1 MIGYIIQG
9 SSSAFGKTIDYANGP
24 KKNAIL
30 ITHSEGVFTLNNS
43 TMADSF
49 ETQAGMNRRL
59 GSPMSHI
66 ILSFSA
72 KDSGSLTDE
81 RMAEIAEEYL
91 RRMRYED
98 TQYVIFRHQ
107 DREHPHCHII
117 ANRVNNK
124 SKTIKDSNEKLRN
137 IKICRELT
145 RQYGLYVSKGKESV
159 NEDRLRG
166 MDAIRYHMMHAV
178 QESLRNCSTWE
189 QFADDLK
196 KVGVT
201 FRFRYNMKTH
211 GIEGISFTLDHTT
224 YKESNKLEHD
234 ISFSG
239 RKLDASLTFANICRE
254 LGNPMTIAHESAR
267 DIYEQRKE
275 DYRFNCTMEEF
286 RHIDERFP
294 DFDSLFPELS
304 EAAERPYPD
313 IEGDMAGKPEILASV
328 TDIVTVG
335 LEMLGI
341 LILQPYQAQ
350 VSPGGGGTSSDMK
363 WNDEDKKKKRSHV
376 ETRRTRSR

>member
-1 MIGYIIQG
+1 MIGYIVKGG
-9 SSSAFGKTIDYANGP
+9 SGAFGNTIDYANDP
-24 KKNAIL
+24 KKNAKL
-30 ITHSEGVFTLNNS
+30 IAYSEGVFTLSSS

-72 KDSGSLTDE
+72 KDSNFLTDE
-81 RMAEIAEEYL
+81 RMAEIAEDYL
-91 RRMRYED
+91 RRMEYKD
-98 TQYVIFRHQ
+98 TQYVIFRHH
-107 DREHPHCHII
+107 DKKHPHCHVI

-124 SKTIKDSNEKLRN
+124 GKTIKDSKERIRN
-137 IKICRELT
+137 IRICKELT
-145 RQYGLYVSKGKESV
+145 RQYGLYISKGKEGV
-159 NEDRLRG
+159 NENRLRG

-178 QESLRNCSTWE
+178 QESLHCCSTWE
-189 QFADDLK
+189 QFADDLRK
-196 KVGVT
+196 AGVT
-201 FRFRYNMKTH
+201 FRFRYNMKAN
-211 GIEGISFTLDHTT
+211 GIEGISFTLDHTA
-224 YKESNKLEHD
+224 YKESSKLEHD

-239 RKLDASLTFANICRE
+239 RKLDASLSLANICRQ

-267 DIYEQRKE
+267 DIYEQRKD
-275 DYRFNCTMEEF
+275 DYRYECTMEEF
-286 RHIDERFP
+286 RHIDEKFP

-304 EAAERPYPD
+304 RAAERPCPD
-313 IEGDMAGKPEILASV
+313 IDGNMAEEQEAQTAG

-335 LEMLGI
+335 LEMLGV
-341 LILQPYQAQ
+341 LILQPYQAH
-350 VSPGGGGTSSDMK
+350 VSSGGGGTSSDMK

>member
-1 MIGYIIQG
+1 MIGYIVKGG
-9 SSSAFGKTIDYANGP
+9 SGAFGNTIDYANDP
-24 KKNAIL
+24 KKNTKL
-30 ITHSEGVFTLNNS
+30 IAYCEGVFTLSSS

-72 KDSGSLTDE
+72 KDSNFLTDE
-81 RMAEIAEEYL
+81 RMAEIAEDYL
-91 RRMRYED
+91 RRMEYKD
-98 TQYVIFRHQ
+98 TQYVIFRHH
-107 DREHPHCHII
+107 DKKHPHCHVI

-124 SKTIKDSNEKLRN
+124 GKTIKDSKERIRN
-137 IKICRELT
+137 IRICKELT
-145 RQYGLYVSKGKESV
+145 RQYGLYISKGKEGV
-159 NEDRLRG
+159 NENRLRG

-178 QESLRNCSTWE
+178 QESLHCCSTWE
-189 QFADDLK
+189 QFADDLRK
-196 KVGVT
+196 AGVT
-201 FRFRYNMKTH
+201 FRFRYNMKTN
-211 GIEGISFTLDHTT
+211 GIEGISFTLDHTA
-224 YKESNKLEHD
+224 YKESSKLEHD

-239 RKLDASLTFANICRE
+239 RKLDASLSLANICRQ

-267 DIYEQRKE
+267 DIYEQRKD
-275 DYRFNCTMEEF
+275 DYRYECTMEEF
-286 RHIDERFP
+286 RHIDEKFP

-304 EAAERPYPD
+304 RAAERPCPD
-313 IEGDMAGKPEILASV
+313 IDGNMAEEQEAQTAG

-335 LEMLGI
+335 LEMLGV
-341 LILQPYQAQ
+341 LILQPYQAH
-350 VSPGGGGTSSDMK
+350 VSSGGGGTSSDMK